1 MNILEYENYQEKKSH
16 GSESFPYITYPCS
29 IPLDFERVPAHW
41 HDETEII
48 YIKKGCGLITVDLE
62 EYPVQEGS
70 ILLIL
75 PGQVHSIE
83 QYLDYKM
90 NILILFLNWK
100 CSLPNRQTSVTAA
113 TLHRF

>member
-48 YIKKGCGLITVDLE
+48 YIKK
-62 EYPVQEGS
+62 
-70 ILLIL
+70 
-75 PGQVHSIE
+75 
-83 QYLDYKM
+83 
-90 NILILFLNWK
+90 
-100 CSLPNRQTSVTAA
+100 AA
-113 TLHRF
+113 D